1 MSKSGIK
8 KKKEM
13 RTISNQKYEITDMAH
28 EEYPFLHR
36 IRALRDICGEIR
48 AGDIGG
54 FVESESNLSAEP
66 GDCAWIFDDAI
77 AAGNAYVDMGS
88 YLRKNAV
95 ACGNAYVSRG
105 SVLSNHAHAEDDAYL
120 RGAVMNGSARV
131 SGCAQIISVPSQFGT
146 PLLSGHCQV
155 YGSVRGDV
163 RVTGTAVILP
173 GEEILND
180 TKDTFVLTDTG
191 RSVIRGRGRE
201 RLAPSRTPPAK
212 EKKPKKRGMER

>member
-1 MSKSGIK
+1 MPRNLFLKARHNEGADEK
-8 KKKEM
+8 
-13 RTISNQKYEITDMAH
+13 TSNLKYEITDITH

-36 IRALRDICGEIR
+36 IRALQDVGDQVK
-48 AGDIGG
+48 AGDLGG
-54 FVESESNLSAEP
+54 FVEGESNLATDPS
-66 GDCAWIFDDAI
+66 DCAWIFDDAI
-77 AAGNAYVDMGS
+77 AAGNAYVS
-88 YLRKNAV
+88 H
-95 ACGNAYVSRG
+95 G
-105 SVLSNHAHAEDDAYL
+105 SVLSNHARAEDDAYL

-163 RVTGTAVILP
+163 HVTGTAVILP

-180 TKDTFVLTDTG
+180 TKDTLVLTGTG

-201 RLAPSRTPPAK
+201 SIAPSRTLPAK
-212 EKKPKKRGMER
+212 EKKPKKWRMER

>member
-1 MSKSGIK
+1 M
-8 KKKEM
+8 
-13 RTISNQKYEITDMAH
+13 
-28 EEYPFLHR
+28 
-36 IRALRDICGEIR
+36 
-48 AGDIGG
+48 GDLGG
-54 FVESESNLSAEP
+54 FVESESNLATDPSD
-66 GDCAWIFDDAI
+66 GAWIFDDAI

-180 TKDTFVLTDTG
+180 TKDTFALTGTG
-191 RSVIRGRGRE
+191 RSVIRGRDRE
-201 RLAPSRTPPAK
+201 RLAPSRTPPVK
-212 EKKPKKRGMER
+212 EKKPKKWGMER

>member
-1 MSKSGIK
+1 M
-8 KKKEM
+8 
-13 RTISNQKYEITDMAH
+13 
-28 EEYPFLHR
+28 
-36 IRALRDICGEIR
+36 R
-48 AGDIGG
+48 AGDLGG
-54 FVESESNLSAEP
+54 FVESESNLATDPSD
-66 GDCAWIFDDAI
+66 GAWIFDDAI
-77 AAGNAYVDMGS
+77 VAGNAYVDMGS
-88 YLRKNAV
+88 YLRKNAI
-95 ACGNAYVSRG
+95 ACDNAYVSHG
-105 SVLSNHAHAEDDAYL
+105 SVLSNHARAEDDAYL

-131 SGCAQIISVPSQFGT
+131 SGCAQIISVPSQLGT

-191 RSVIRGRGRE
+191 RSVIRGRDRE
-201 RLAPSRTPPAK
+201 CLAPSQTPPAK

>member
-1 MSKSGIK
+1 MW
-8 KKKEM
+8 
-13 RTISNQKYEITDMAH
+13 
-28 EEYPFLHR
+28 
-36 IRALRDICGEIR
+36 RAKAIWHPSDG
-48 AGDIGG
+48 
-54 FVESESNLSAEP
+54 
-66 GDCAWIFDDAI
+66 AWIFDDAI

-88 YLRKNAV
+88 YLRKNAA
-95 ACGNAYVSRG
+95 ACDNAYVSHG
-105 SVLSNHAHAEDDAYL
+105 SVLSNHARAEDDAYL

-163 RVTGTAVILP
+163 HVTGTAVILP

-180 TKDTFVLTDTG
+180 TKDTLVLTGTG

-201 RLAPSRTPPAK
+201 SIAPSRTLPAK
-212 EKKPKKRGMER
+212 EKKPKKWRMER

>member
-1 MSKSGIK
+1 MK
-8 KKKEM
+8 
-13 RTISNQKYEITDMAH
+13 
-28 EEYPFLHR
+28 
-36 IRALRDICGEIR
+36 
-48 AGDIGG
+48 AGDLGG
-54 FVESESNLSAEP
+54 FVESESNLATDPS
-66 GDCAWIFDDAI
+66 DCAWIFDDAI

-88 YLRKNAV
+88 YLRKNAA
-95 ACGNAYVSRG
+95 ACDNAYVSHG
-105 SVLSNHAHAEDDAYL
+105 SVLSNHARAEDDAYL

-163 RVTGTAVILP
+163 HVTGTAVILP

-180 TKDTFVLTDTG
+180 TKDTLVLTGTG

-201 RLAPSRTPPAK
+201 SIAPSRTLPAK
-212 EKKPKKRGMER
+212 EKKPKKWRMER